1 MPTAVASWRWRV
13 VLVTGVEISATDQKS
28 WPAVVELGERDA
40 DTLVA
45 APDPTAAADELI
57 GLDLKRECRRQ
68 ADAACK
74 LESGAACRQIADDAR
89 HPAVIERDRTALFST
104 VLSLIFVVRVSILL
118 DLAWRSCGLII

>member
-1 MPTAVASWRWRV
+1 M
-13 VLVTGVEISATDQKS
+13 
-28 WPAVVELGERDA
+28 LGERDA

-89 HPAVIERDRTALFST
+89 HPAVIERDRTALQHLVSSYR
-104 VLSLIFVVRVSILL
+104 SLLDRAIAHLRDPRFFVLL